1 MVLSEWK
8 MPHARS
14 QETLVLPPR
23 PVIHSDGAIC
33 LPCLRIELSEEVAT
47 VGYCERGL
55 PAEGT
60 MADRLDGKV
69 VFVTG
74 ASGIAAAGARS
85 FASEGASIFIISR
98 SAESC
103 ESLASELEATGG
115 TAKWEAADLTDEQA
129 AVGAFASG
137 MNTYGRIDGLFAVAG
152 GSGRTH
158 GDGPVH
164 EIPLEGWAKTLEL
177 NGHPAFLAVREAV
190 RSMLENET
198 RGSIAL
204 VSSVLATSPVPDM
217 FATHAYAAIKGA
229 ELALTIS
236 MASYYAPQGIRINAI
251 LPGLVD
257 TPMAQRAASDPE
269 IVAFAARKQ
278 PLVGGLLNADHVAG
292 TALFLLSD
300 ESAAVTGQGIAV
312 DGGWSVSASGS

>member
-1 MVLSEWK
+1 MV
-8 MPHARS
+8 
-14 QETLVLPPR
+14 
-23 PVIHSDGAIC
+23 
-33 LPCLRIELSEEVAT
+33 
-47 VGYCERGL
+47 
-55 PAEGT
+55 
-60 MADRLDGKV
+60 DRLDGKV

-103 ESLASELEATGG
+103 ERLASEVEATGG
-115 TAKWEAADLTDEQA
+115 TVNWEAADLTDEQA
-129 AVGAFASG
+129 TVDAFASG
-137 MNTYGRIDGLFAVAG
+137 INTFGRIDGLFAVAG
-152 GSGRTH
+152 GSGRRY
-158 GDGPVH
+158 GDGPIH
-164 EIPLEGWAKTLEL
+164 EVPLEGWAKTFEL
-177 NGHPAFLAVREAV
+177 NGHPAFLALREAV

-204 VSSVLATSPVPDM
+204 VSSVLATSPVPDK

-229 ELALTIS
+229 ELALTVS
-236 MASYYAPQGIRINAI
+236 MASYYAPLGIRINAI

-257 TPMAQRAASDPE
+257 TPMAQRAASNPE

-278 PLVGGLLNADHVAG
+278 PLVGGLLDADHVAG

-312 DGGWSVSASGS
+312 DGGWSVTASGS